1 VAPPVPQVKKVVFL
15 VTKITITLYINF
27 EVSPLILLYMMCF
40 FFLHLTICF
49 NYRYEYQW
57 CDTDSVKYKRPTA
70 LPAPKYISLLM
81 DWVESQINDENI
93 FPIKVGE

>member
-1 VAPPVPQVKKVVFL
+1 
-15 VTKITITLYINF
+15 
-27 EVSPLILLYMMCF
+27 M
-40 FFLHLTICF
+40 ICF

-81 DWVESQINDENI
+81 DWVESQINDEHI

>member
-1 VAPPVPQVKKVVFL
+1 
-15 VTKITITLYINF
+15 
-27 EVSPLILLYMMCF
+27 M
-40 FFLHLTICF
+40 ICF

-81 DWVESQINDENI
+81 DWVESQINDANI
-93 FPIKVGE
+93 FPLKVGELSPLNYQHLNVSHY